1 MKLIIVI
8 CILEIYFI
16 NSLTADETMDLI
28 KKYYSEGKIFNLNKY
43 LFIFEENNYT
53 QLATYDKKMM
63 DLYEKQ
69 SQIFL
74 LCGMRTYIIAINNT
88 TENNRTFRNNMR
100 DNLKNWGVY
109 VNNSVFTVV
118 FTDTN
123 EGILY
128 TGNIAKSLYIPDKD
142 AIIIKQSFLNYTG
155 DQEYY
160 AAYEDLIDNI
170 LEACVSEIDFP
181 TSWPTTGQNNSDDS
195 PPPIKRPS
203 KNSHTDQIVG
213 GIVGGVDGLFALS
226 GGIICCYKC
235 KCPKN
240 DNSNNYNDNYYYND
254 RDRYSDHRSTG
265 GGNLNVS
272 VGGNSYN
279 DHSVGGNNSV
289 GGNSGGGGAGGHS
302 IDANSGGA

>member
-1 MKLIIVI
+1 
-8 CILEIYFI
+8 
-16 NSLTADETMDLI
+16 MDLI

-123 EGILY
+123 EGTLY

-142 AIIIKQSFLNYTG
+142 ALKIKLSFLNYTG
-155 DQEYY
+155 NQEYY
-160 AAYEDLIDNI
+160 AAYENLIDNI
-170 LEACVSEIDFP
+170 LGACKSNTK
-181 TSWPTTGQNNSDDS
+181 TSGNNSDNSNPQIIRYPQPS
-195 PPPIKRPS
+195 P
-203 KNSHTDQIVG
+203 SHTGEILG
-213 GIVGGVDGLFALS
+213 GIFGGVAALCAVI
-226 GGIICCYKC
+226 GAIICCWKC
-235 KCPKN
+235 KCLKN
-240 DNSNNYNDNYYYND
+240 NKSDNNDADYDYNYKDRSHCYDN
-254 RDRYSDHRSTG
+254 HSTG
-265 GGNLNVS
+265 GGNVSIS
-272 VGGNSYN
+272 VGGNSN
-279 DHSVGGNNSV
+279 NGPSVGGNNSV
-289 GGNSGGGGAGGHS
+289 GGGPS

>member
-28 KKYYSEGKIFNLNKY
+28 KKYYSEGKIFNLTKY

-69 SQIFL
+69 SQIFF

-109 VNNSVFTVV
+109 VNNSVFTIV

-128 TGNIAKSLYIPDKD
+128 TGNRLHLYI
-142 AIIIKQSFLNYTG
+142 F
-155 DQEYY
+155 
-160 AAYEDLIDNI
+160 
-170 LEACVSEIDFP
+170 
-181 TSWPTTGQNNSDDS
+181 
-195 PPPIKRPS
+195 
-203 KNSHTDQIVG
+203 QIRM
-213 GIVGGVDGLFALS
+213 L
-226 GGIICCYKC
+226 
-235 KCPKN
+235 
-240 DNSNNYNDNYYYND
+240 
-254 RDRYSDHRSTG
+254 
-265 GGNLNVS
+265 
-272 VGGNSYN
+272 
-279 DHSVGGNNSV
+279 
-289 GGNSGGGGAGGHS
+289 
-302 IDANSGGA
+302 